1 MVKINLHS
9 HVAQLS
15 PQVMVDFNQPFLIRE
30 TRFFGHD
37 NIELQQIIPI
47 FQVFNMKVMNF
58 QASVITLNRFLTNH
72 IKFRNFLRVNV
83 DWVDVDDQTNAKITF
98 KIAFDVVDNF
108 MCIIQTVITVEL
120 NVHNSENHISPI
132 LVNHQIVE
140 PKNMFILLKM

>member
-1 MVKINLHS
+1 
-9 HVAQLS
+9 AQLS

-58 QASVITLNRFLTNH
+58 QASVITLNRFLANH

-120 NVHNSENHISPI
+120 NVHNSEN
-132 LVNHQIVE
+132 
-140 PKNMFILLKM
+140 